1 MNAKRVTQS
10 DYMSLQ
16 LMEIEQLRI
25 NLSQKSLDKITF
37 NEAAMLWF
45 SQGRADI
52 FRKRFQRE
60 NKSGIVIA

>member
-1 MNAKRVTQS
+1 MNAKRVNQA
-10 DYMSLQ
+10 DFMSLQ

-25 NLSQKSLDKITF
+25 NLSQQSHDKITF

-45 SQGRADI
+45 SQGRADV
-52 FRKRFQRE
+52 FRKRFQRK

>member
-1 MNAKRVTQS
+1 MNAKKNNQS

-16 LMEIEQLRI
+16 LMKIEQLRI
-25 NLSQKSLDKITF
+25 SLSQQSHDTITF

-45 SQGRADI
+45 SQGHADI

-60 NKSGIVIA
+60 NKSSIVIA

>member
-1 MNAKRVTQS
+1 MNARRVNQA

-16 LMEIEQLRI
+16 LMEIEQLRV
-25 NLSQKSLDKITF
+25 NLSHQSNDKITF

-45 SQGRADI
+45 SQGCADV

-60 NKSGIVIA
+60 DKAGIVLA

>member
-1 MNAKRVTQS
+1 MSAKGVNQA

-25 NLSQKSLDKITF
+25 NLSQQSHDKITF

-52 FRKRFQRE
+52 FRKRFQKE
-60 NKSGIVIA
+60 NKSGIVVA